1 MIVKITKLVLS
12 AVSLAV
18 SAALLTMSIIDLNTR
33 DREY

>member
-1 MIVKITKLVLS
+1 MKITKLVLS

-33 DREY
+33 EREY

>member
-1 MIVKITKLVLS
+1 VKITKLVLS

-33 DREY
+33 EREY